1 MRMAVN
7 LSRARLGLALA
18 AWTAVAAVALAVA
31 FAPAAHAADPPGSQA
46 WKRLDRSGKGY
57 IGFDDFLRASDER
70 LKRMD
75 KNGDGAIGRD
85 EFLAYHEAEAG
96 RRVDRVF
103 AALDKKGTGRIAAAD
118 LKGAD
123 AQRFLV
129 CDTNKD
135 GAITR
140 QEYLQCRRR
149 VAERWMQRIFA
160 KYDKN
165 GDGFISRDERAAAL
179 RGFFKT
185 LDANN
190 DNRISR
196 EEFGVAQKRWADRRS
211 ATTSNSRTTAPQSD
225 LDDLQ

>member
-1 MRMAVN
+1 MRMVVN
-7 LSRARLGLALA
+7 LSRARLGLVLA
-18 AWTAVAAVALAVA
+18 AWAAAIAL
-31 FAPAAHAADPPGSQA
+31 APAAFGPGARAADPPEA
-46 WKRLDRSGKGY
+46 WKRLDRSGKGH
-57 IGFDDFLRASDER
+57 IGFEDFVRASDER

-118 LKGAD
+118 LKGAEG
-123 AQRFLV
+123 QRLLV

-140 QEYLQCRRR
+140 PEYLQCRRR

-165 GDGFISRDERAAAL
+165 GDGFISREERVAAL

-185 LDANN
+185 LDANT
-190 DNRISR
+190 DNRVSR

-211 ATTSNSRTTAPQSD
+211 ATTSNGRTTAPQSD
-225 LDDLQ
+225 LDGLE